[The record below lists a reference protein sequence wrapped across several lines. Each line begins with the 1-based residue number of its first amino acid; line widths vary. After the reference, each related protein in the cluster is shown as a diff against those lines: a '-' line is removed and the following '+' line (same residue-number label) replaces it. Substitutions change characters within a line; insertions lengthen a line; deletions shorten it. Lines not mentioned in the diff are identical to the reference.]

1 MPFDRFCHLVEF
13 LSEVRKD
20 EAKERMIEAAF
31 IGFQMGAAG
40 DKNFG
45 AYLESLGLKE
55 KTFEEPPMTA
65 KDIATLKRLA
75 KK

>member
-1 MPFDRFCHLVEF
+1 MV
-13 LSEVRKD
+13 
-20 EAKERMIEAAF
+20 EAAF
-31 IGFQMGAAG
+31 IGFQMGAGG

-55 KTFEEPPMTA
+55 KTLDEPTMTT

-75 KK
+75 SQQVAKK

>member
-1 MPFDRFCHLVEF
+1 VKH
-13 LSEVRKD
+13 LSEVKHS
-20 EAKERMIEAAF
+20 EAKERMIENAF

-40 DKNFG
+40 DKTFG

-55 KTFEEPPMTA
+55 KTLEPMTA
-65 KDIATLKRLA
+65 RDIAALKRLA